1 MATLLA
7 ETRDHLYHA
16 NYTWLRSI
24 RQHLRKSLHD
34 GLIEASTISKSIS
47 FLSHP
52 VPECSCLKQDSDHAS
67 SPSTQF
73 QAQIGGLGVVHRCPT
88 WMRSESGLRSKDKQS
103 DEDGDEDDPT
113 LVSFFAYSSENR
125 VEGSG
130 ELNSKEAI
138 LLNDQ
143 EELDGGER

>member
-1 MATLLA
+1 MATLLT

-24 RQHLRKSLHD
+24 RQHLRKSLLE

-52 VPECSCLKQDSDHAS
+52 VPECSCSRQEPDLAS
-67 SPSTQF
+67 SPSTQS
-73 QAQIGGLGVVHRCPT
+73 QAQAGGLGVVHRCPA
-88 WMRSESGLRSKDKQS
+88 WMQSESGSRSKDKQS
-103 DEDGDEDDPT
+103 EEDNDEDDPT
-113 LVSFFAYSSENR
+113 SESFFGYNSENR

-130 ELNSKEAI
+130 EMNSKEAI

>member
-7 ETRDHLYHA
+7 ETREHLYQA

-24 RQHLRKSLHD
+24 RRHLRKSLLD
-34 GLIEASTISKSIS
+34 GLIEASSVSKSIS

-52 VPECSCLKQDSDHAS
+52 VPECSCSRQDLDRAS
-67 SPSTQF
+67 SPSTQS
-73 QAQIGGLGVVHRCPT
+73 QAQARGLGVMHRCPP
-88 WMRSESGLRSKDKQS
+88 WMRSESGLRSKDKQT
-103 DEDGDEDDPT
+103 EEEEDEDDLT
-113 LVSFFAYSSENR
+113 SESFFGYKNENR

-130 ELNSKEAI
+130 EMNSKEAI